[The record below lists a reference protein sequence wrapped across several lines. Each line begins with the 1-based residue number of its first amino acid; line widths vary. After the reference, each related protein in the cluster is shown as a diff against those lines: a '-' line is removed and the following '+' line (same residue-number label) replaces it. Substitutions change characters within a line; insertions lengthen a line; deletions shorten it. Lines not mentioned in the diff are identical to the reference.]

1 MFATKCRARRTPST
15 LKLGGAG
22 GLVMPMT
29 HPVMKWWCKH
39 VLKLWQSF
47 FHQPLVH
54 KQKPVK
60 QATTMTTE
68 NSSTAAAATND
79 DADQPTERPTDR
91 ASDRPTDHGRRRRRL
106 GPSAWCGGAA
116 PTLVAMSSGSRGD
129 GTPFCSCGKHR
140 LTPLKT
146 ASLRA
151 AWAQEE
157 GVKWATRSTWF
168 HA

>member
-1 MFATKCRARRTPST
+1 MGEIPTPTQRPSGVYECNWPKIETEETRMST
-15 LKLGGAG
+15 
-22 GLVMPMT
+22 
-29 HPVMKWWCKH
+29 
-39 VLKLWQSF
+39 VLWST
-47 FHQPLVH
+47 

-79 DADQPTERPTDR
+79 DADQPTECPTDR

-106 GPSAWCGGAA
+106 GPCAWCGGAA

-129 GTPFCSCGKHR
+129 GTPCCSCGKHR